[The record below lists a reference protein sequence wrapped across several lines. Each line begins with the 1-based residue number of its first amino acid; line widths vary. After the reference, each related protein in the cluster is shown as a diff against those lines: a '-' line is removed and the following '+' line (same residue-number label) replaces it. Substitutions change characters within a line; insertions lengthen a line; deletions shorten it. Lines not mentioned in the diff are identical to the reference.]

1 MSRGKVHSQPQ
12 RLGTF
17 SNSPWQHFSGN
28 LKTGKFCLTWHRL
41 LIFPDIL
48 MFSISLPPCKA
59 AALIFPYAF
68 SIVVRDS
75 LLCTVEK
82 SLLVH
87 SHCSC
92 SKLRVFFFGGIL
104 VEDISFV
111 PLFSDF
117 LWNWSGIASS
127 AGDFGGGNKL
137 SFWLLGVPFRGNQFP
152 GTWLLGKWIIYYLH
166 FHSCR
171 S

>member
-1 MSRGKVHSQPQ
+1 MEGWAPGGGWHVSRGKVHSQPQ

-92 SKLRVFFFGGIL
+92 SKLRVFFFWWDSCGRYFFCASFL
-104 VEDISFV
+104 RFPVE
-111 PLFSDF
+111 LEWNRF
-117 LWNWSGIASS
+117 LCRR
-127 AGDFGGGNKL
+127 
-137 SFWLLGVPFRGNQFP
+137 FWGR
-152 GTWLLGKWIIYYLH
+152 K
-166 FHSCR
+166 
-171 S
+171 

>member
-92 SKLRVFFFGGIL
+92 SKLRVFFLVGFLWKIFLLCLFSPISCGIGVESLPLQEILGEEISSPFGCL
-104 VEDISFV
+104 EYPSAEISFRV
-111 PLFSDF
+111 
-117 LWNWSGIASS
+117 
-127 AGDFGGGNKL
+127 
-137 SFWLLGVPFRGNQFP
+137 LG
-152 GTWLLGKWIIYYLH
+152 Y
-166 FHSCR
+166 
-171 S
+171 